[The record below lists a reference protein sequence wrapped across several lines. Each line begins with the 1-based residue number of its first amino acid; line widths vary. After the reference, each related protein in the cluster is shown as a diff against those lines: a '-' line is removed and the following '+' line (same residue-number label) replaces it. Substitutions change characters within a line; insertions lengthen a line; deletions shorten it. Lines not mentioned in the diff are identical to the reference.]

1 MRKINNNFEM
11 DMLIAKHAENKFLN
25 FEFFSKEVENA
36 ENMSKYILLD
46 FFIVFFYFWFKKKT
60 INKMRS
66 KSGYD
71 RKK

>member
-46 FFIVFFYFWFKKKT
+46 FFIVFFYF
-60 INKMRS
+60 
-66 KSGYD
+66 
-71 RKK
+71 